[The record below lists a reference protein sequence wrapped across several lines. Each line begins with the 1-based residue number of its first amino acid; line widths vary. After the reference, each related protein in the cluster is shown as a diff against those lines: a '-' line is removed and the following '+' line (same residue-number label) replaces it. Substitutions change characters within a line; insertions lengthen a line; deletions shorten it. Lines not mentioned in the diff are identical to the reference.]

1 MELLEQCQKWNE
13 NSEFQKIINILEAVP
28 AGKRTPELDSELARA
43 YNNLAQPWDRG
54 LFEKAIA
61 LSSAPSPASPSIREG
76 LERFWHIFGAKPEQY
91 TPNAPYTQFP
101 YMVNG
106 RPVDLVFQMNE
117 GGMSKLSTDWLE
129 QLRGWL
135 QSGQWLERAPP
146 NEGRPAWTRC
156 WWAWTTTWA
165 CSTS

>member
-61 LSSAPSPASPSIREG
+61 LSSAPSPASPSIR
-76 LERFWHIFGAKPEQY
+76 
-91 TPNAPYTQFP
+91 
-101 YMVNG
+101 
-106 RPVDLVFQMNE
+106 
-117 GGMSKLSTDWLE
+117 
-129 QLRGWL
+129 RGWSV
-135 QSGQWLERAPP
+135 SGTSLAPSRSSTHP
-146 NEGRPAWTRC
+146 THLTRSSHK
-156 WWAWTTTWA
+156 W
-165 CSTS
+165 